1 MTTETRTPVRNDDSG
16 LGLGLFAT
24 LTAACLIVTGAVAML
39 SLIDAW
45 WVLGFAFGVHL
56 LMTAAVALAVF
67 SALSGGAFWDRGRCG
82 SSGRAGRRSR
92 ASAPDADR
100 AAPGAPDRSVREQLG
115 DADRRTTGRH
125 RAERLGSCPTRAA
138 RRHGQASR
146 ARRTTQLAARPA
158 ARHFVLGPVQEPDDD
173 EDIERVRRSLDL
185 VTYVTDTPGVSG
197 ASPGWCRCDSRFGAV
212 PRARRRPGRVGA
224 GGPHVGRPARNP
236 LSTSGTSGRR
246 RPGRGARLNRGGAT
260 AAAVPDGRRG
270 ARSAT
275 PPASGSRGLAAGCS
289 ASSRLAM
296 RAALAKP
303 TRALSTV
310 SSAPTLRCRNRS
322 SRRPTDA
329 RAPRLSRAGPPP
341 RGALAACTTEGR
353 RDSRR

>member
-67 SALSGGAFWDRGRCG
+67 SALSGGAFWDRGRCR
-82 SSGRAGRRSR
+82 SSGRRPTIR

-197 ASPGWCRCDSRFGAV
+197 RPGWSLDSRFGAV

-224 GGPHVGRPARNP
+224 GGPHVGRPARIRCP
-236 LSTSGTSGRR
+236 RVARPGGAARPGSSTQPWRCHRGGRARRQTRRPVGHAAGERFAGLGRR
-246 RPGRGARLNRGGAT
+246 LL
-260 AAAVPDGRRG
+260 
-270 ARSAT
+270 
-275 PPASGSRGLAAGCS
+275 GL
-289 ASSRLAM
+289 
-296 RAALAKP
+296 
-303 TRALSTV
+303 
-310 SSAPTLRCRNRS
+310 
-322 SRRPTDA
+322 
-329 RAPRLSRAGPPP
+329 
-341 RGALAACTTEGR
+341 E
-353 RDSRR
+353 